1 MTTALATQAQTALGV
16 RLLQH
21 FQTQLAS
28 AQTLLGHVLEQGRAI
43 RAREV
48 EGVLA
53 HLAAIQGEME
63 RRATL
68 ERDRAALLLE
78 AAGRL
83 NVPAHTVT
91 LDAMSALLAPAE
103 ADAAREASAQLRGL
117 LDEVSREHQLN
128 RALMKQELA
137 FLDHLTRL
145 LGGGAPEGGYQR
157 PGTVPTGTAGAAP
170 FAPALAPRPG
180 IPAQLRA
187 LDLEA

>member
-1 MTTALATQAQTALGV
+1 MTATLAQRQTALGV

-21 FQTQLAS
+21 FQVQLTS
-28 AQTLLGHVLEQGRAI
+28 AGTLLEHVLAQGRAI

-48 EGVLA
+48 EAVLA

-68 ERDRAALLLE
+68 ERDRATLLID

-83 NVPAHTVT
+83 GIPAHAVT
-91 LDAMSALLAPAE
+91 LEAMTTLLAPEE
-103 ADAAREASAQLRGL
+103 ASLAREASAQLRGT
-117 LDEVSREHQLN
+117 LDQVAREHQLN

-145 LGGGAPEGGYQR
+145 LGGSGATEAGYQR
-157 PGTVPTGTAGAAP
+157 PAGPGGA
-170 FAPALAPRPG
+170 FAPAMAPRPS
-180 IPAQLRA
+180 ALRA